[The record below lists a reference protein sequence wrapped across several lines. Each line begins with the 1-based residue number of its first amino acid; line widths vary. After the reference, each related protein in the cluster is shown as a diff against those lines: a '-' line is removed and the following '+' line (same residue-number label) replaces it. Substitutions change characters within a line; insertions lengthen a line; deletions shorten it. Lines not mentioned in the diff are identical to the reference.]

1 MATKQAASI
10 TSFFPPVPKC
20 RAQEE
25 CSVSAENNTD
35 DSVAQDT
42 SLFCPETEVTTP
54 EDTDRQSTV
63 DIAYFVTA
71 SSLTVHNQ
79 VKYRIIKERKPPLN
93 IAKHTRTARGRVEP
107 TKGAVTTSG
116 LKFSD
121 FLAYSRSTQ
130 GLFCLACVLFPTSG
144 AHEGASRAQYLVT
157 KPYQNWKDGKAD
169 LMAHAHLHYHQG
181 ARPGSALLYRPWKT
195 LVFELTW
202 QLLTKARSL

>member
-93 IAKHTRTARGRVEP
+93 VSIPSKTHKDSKR
-107 TKGAVTTSG
+107 KGGT
-116 LKFSD
+116 
-121 FLAYSRSTQ
+121 
-130 GLFCLACVLFPTSG
+130 
-144 AHEGASRAQYLVT
+144 
-157 KPYQNWKDGKAD
+157 YQRRCNHKW
-169 LMAHAHLHYHQG
+169 
-181 ARPGSALLYRPWKT
+181 
-195 LVFELTW
+195 FEIF
-202 QLLTKARSL
+202 

>member
-93 IAKHTRTARGRVEP
+93 VSIPSKTHKDSKR
-107 TKGAVTTSG
+107 KGGTNHEWFEIFDV
-116 LKFSD
+116 
-121 FLAYSRSTQ
+121 LAYSRSTH
-130 GLFCLACVLFPTSG
+130 GLFCLAFSSLLAVHMKG
-144 AHEGASRAQYLVT
+144 YI
-157 KPYQNWKDGKAD
+157 
-169 LMAHAHLHYHQG
+169 
-181 ARPGSALLYRPWKT
+181 GSST
-195 LVFELTW
+195 
-202 QLLTKARSL
+202 